1 MTELAATVDVTC
13 RFGTNVAVDCVSLA
27 VRPGEIVGLIGANG
41 AGKTTLIRMLLGL
54 LAPSAGRVELFGAPP
69 DRRSR
74 RRLGYVAQGLGLYP
88 DLTVAENA
96 EFVAA
101 AFGAPPADLP
111 EDLAVVADDLV
122 GSIGLGRQRRLAFA
136 TALAHTPELLVLDEP
151 TSGVNPLARA
161 RLWDQ
166 IHEQAEGGT
175 GVLVTT
181 HYLQEAQQCDR
192 LVLMA
197 AGRAVVRGTLEEIL
211 AGRTATI
218 VAAAS
223 WSEAFAAL
231 RAADL
236 PVTLAGTRV
245 RVADRPP
252 DAVRRVLDAAGVAAD
267 VDAVPATLEEVV
279 TLVGHDAA

>member
-1 MTELAATVDVTC
+1 MSDLAASVDVTC
-13 RFGTNVAVDCVSLA
+13 RFGPNVAVDCVSLA

-54 LAPSAGRVELFGAPP
+54 LPPSEGSVWLFGEPP

-101 AFGAPPADLP
+101 GFGGPPARLP
-111 EDLAVVADDLV
+111 EDLAAVRDDLV

-136 TALAHTPELLVLDEP
+136 TALAHAPELLVLDEP

-166 IHEQAEGGT
+166 IHEQAERGA

-192 LVLMA
+192 LLLMA
-197 AGRAVVRGTLEEIL
+197 AGQVVVRGTLEEIL
-211 AGRTATI
+211 DGRTATI
-218 VAAAS
+218 VTASS

-245 RVADRPP
+245 RVADATPA
-252 DAVRRVLDAAGVAAD
+252 AVRRALDAAGVSAEIE
-267 VDAVPATLEEVV
+267 AVPATLEEVV
-279 TLVGHDAA
+279 TLVGRDTR